1 MTDTSTGRRP
11 WERPRDRTGWLP
23 FDAYLRLLR
32 ADCARMREVA
42 ELGLDVP
49 VPSCPGWSV
58 ANAVAHSGEVYAH
71 KVACTRLQAEPDPW
85 PPPEH
90 ADRQPLELF
99 DASLEELLA
108 VFDSTGP
115 DAPSHTWWPPDQSVG
130 FWMRRMALETAVH
143 RVDVELA
150 HAVPTPV
157 DAELAVDGIDEL
169 LVMMLAGDE
178 WAEQGTDVPVDA
190 TVRITCQG
198 QSWTVQA
205 DADAVL
211 VDRSADG
218 DADAEVAGEPSELF
232 LWLWGRADASSL
244 VMTGDSAAVSD
255 LRGRL
260 VEATG

>member
-23 FDAYLRLLR
+23 FEAYLRLLR
-32 ADCARMREVA
+32 ADAARLREVA
-42 ELGLDVP
+42 QLGLDAP

-58 ANAVAHSGEVYAH
+58 ADAVSHTGEVYAH
-71 KVACTRLQAEPDPW
+71 KVACTRLQAAPDPW

-90 ADRQPLELF
+90 AGREPLELF
-99 DASLEELLA
+99 DAGLDELLI
-108 VFDSTGP
+108 VFGSQP
-115 DAPSHTWWPPDQSVG
+115 PEAPSHTWWDPDQSVG

-150 HAVPTPV
+150 HGVPTPV
-157 DAELAVDGIDEL
+157 DPELAVDGIDEL

-178 WAEQGTDVPVDA
+178 WAEHGTRFPVDA
-190 TVRITCQG
+190 TARITCQG
-198 QSWTVQA
+198 RSWTVRA

-218 DADAEVAGEPSELF
+218 DADAEVAGEPSDLY
-232 LWLWGRADASSL
+232 LWLWGRADESPL
-244 VMTGDSAAVSD
+244 VVTGEATAVHD

-260 VEATG
+260 AEATG